1 MGTMIRS
8 MTGFGRAEST
18 NDLLK
23 FTVEVKTVNHRYLD
37 ASVRMP
43 KEYSYLET
51 SVRSELKKYL
61 GRGKVDVFITCDVIG
76 EADYELQL
84 NEHLAQEYVDAY
96 AELEKRFGLK
106 NDLTV
111 SRLGNL
117 NGIFTLTENSMD
129 EEAVWA
135 VLRDALD
142 RALEMLVA
150 ARTVEGGNLKKDLIG
165 KLDEMAGLVDQIQER
180 YPEIISEYKERI
192 TAKIAEILA
201 DDQVDQSRIAA
212 EVVLYADK
220 LATDEETVRL
230 KSHISSMKAELEKGG
245 DVGRKLDFI
254 AQEMNR
260 EANTIL
266 SKANDLVT
274 ADIGISLKTD
284 IEKIREQVQ
293 NIE

>member
-1 MGTMIRS
+1 MIRS
-8 MTGFGRAEST
+8 MTGFGRGESA
-18 NDLLK
+18 NELLK
-23 FTVEVKTVNHRYLD
+23 FTAEVKTVNHRYLD
-37 ASVRMP
+37 AGVRMP

-51 SVRSELKKYL
+51 SVRSELKKYI
-61 GRGKVDVFITCDVIG
+61 GRGKVDVCVTCDVIG
-76 EADYELQL
+76 EPDYELQL

-96 AELEKRFGLK
+96 RRLEQKFALK
-106 NDLTV
+106 DDLTV

-117 NGIFTLTENSMD
+117 NGILTLTEKSMD
-129 EEAVWA
+129 EDQVWA
-135 VLRDALD
+135 VLQDALD
-142 RALEMLVA
+142 KALAMLVSVRSA
-150 ARTVEGGNLKKDLIG
+150 EGENLKTDLLG
-165 KLDEMAGLVDQIQER
+165 KLDEMDGLVLQIEER
-180 YPEIISEYKERI
+180 YPEIIRQYRERI
-192 TAKIAEILA
+192 RQKVSEVLEDQKA
-201 DDQVDQSRIAA
+201 DESRIAA

-230 KSHISSMKAELEKGG
+230 KSHIDSMRKELIKGG

-260 EANTIL
+260 ESNTIL
-266 SKANDLVT
+266 SKANDLRT

>member
-1 MGTMIRS
+1 MIRS
-8 MTGFGRAEST
+8 MTGFGRGENANE
-18 NDLLK
+18 LLK
-23 FTVEVKTVNHRYLD
+23 FTAEVKTVNHRYLD
-37 ASVRMP
+37 AGIRMP
-43 KEYSYLET
+43 KEYSYLES
-51 SVRSELKKYL
+51 SVRSELKKYI
-61 GRGKVDVFITCDVIG
+61 GRGKVDVSISCDVIG

-96 AELEKRFGLK
+96 ARLEQKFGLK

-111 SRLGNL
+111 SRLGSL
-117 NGIFTLTENSMD
+117 NGILTLTENSMD
-129 EEAVWA
+129 EDAVWA
-135 VLRDALD
+135 VLKGALD
-142 RALEMLVA
+142 KALKMLVS
-150 ARTVEGGNLKKDLIG
+150 ARTAEGENLRTDLLG
-165 KLDEMAGLVDQIQER
+165 KLDEMDGLVDRIQER
-180 YPEIISEYKERI
+180 YPQIIEEYRSRI
-192 TAKIAEILA
+192 RQKIEEILG
-201 DDQVDQSRIAA
+201 DKQVDESRIAA

-230 KSHISSMKAELEKGG
+230 KSHIDSMRGELKRGG

-266 SKANDLVT
+266 SKANDLKT